1 MPNVVDIIQSI
12 QVPQLIKDSFICKGK
27 PVLDKRGRPIHYTGG
42 FAVAFPFMVNGE
54 KWAFRCWSA
63 DIGNVEN
70 RLITLSKELS
80 NQNLPYF
87 CDFTYEAEGITIN
100 GEIFPTTRMRWIDG
114 QTIKDYLCNNKN
126 DSNKIKQLADS
137 FLTMCNELHKWNIA
151 HGDLQHGNILVD
163 DIGNLFLI
171 DYDSVYLPALKGAE
185 DIISGLADYQHP
197 KRKDNKQAS
206 EKLDYFSELIIY
218 LSILSISE
226 APSLVEKYKV
236 DDADRLLFAK
246 EDFEDITNSQIYKDI
261 SSLGKQFQELLD
273 VLEEYLKCNSI
284 DELLPFDTFLLEKLV
299 QFSSSVTKA
308 IRDKQ
313 TVVVNWLVPFEAYV
327 TLSEKESGQKW
338 DVDTKGHKSMTL
350 AEDATFELEVKIN
363 DGKTF
368 KKEIVIRVF
377 DECEINF
384 SADKYYVFPTI
395 PVVLSWKV
403 DKGRNVKLDG
413 ESIEEEGTK
422 IVEPE
427 KATSYTITAEDE
439 FGTKEKRI
447 EIQMLPIPQVKTIL
461 VPTPQIENNLS
472 ISIQQPR
479 YNVDVKFP
487 IIDIDWIKAEVP
499 RVKSLTELGLFKELI
514 PPLTTTRFS
523 LWRAIKRVY
532 NHLTKK

>member
-1 MPNVVDIIQSI
+1 MPSVVDIIQSI
-12 QVPQLIKDSFICKGK
+12 QVPQLIKDSFICKGR

-63 DIGNVEN
+63 DIGNIEN

-114 QTIKDYLCNNKN
+114 QTIKDYLCNNKD
-126 DSNKIKQLADS
+126 DSNKIKQLANS
-137 FLTMCNELHKWNIA
+137 FLTMCNELHKWKIA

-218 LSILSISE
+218 LSILSIAE

-236 DDADRLLFAK
+236 DDADRLLFTK

-284 DELLPFDTFLLEKLV
+284 DDLLPFDIFLLEKRV
-299 QFSSSVTKA
+299 HFTSSVTKA
-308 IRDKQ
+308 VRKKQ
-313 TVVVNWLVPFEAYV
+313 LVILNWLIPFDANV
-327 TLSEKESGQKW
+327 TLAEIKTGQKW
-338 DVDTKGHKSMTL
+338 DVDIKGHKSITL
-350 AEDATFELEVKIN
+350 SEDATFEIEVKIN

-368 KKEIVIRVF
+368 KKEIAIRVF
-377 DECEINF
+377 DECEIDF
-384 SADKYYVFPTI
+384 SADKYYIFPTI
-395 PVVLSWKV
+395 PVILSW
-403 DKGRNVKLDG
+403 NVKNAKKVWLNK
-413 ESIEEEGTK
+413 EEVEAVGTK
-422 IVEPE
+422 VIEPP
-427 KATSYTITAEDE
+427 KATSVTIEAEDE
-439 FGTKEKRI
+439 FGVKEKRI
-447 EIQMLPIPQVKTIL
+447 DIGMLPIPQVQALL
-461 VPTPQIENNLS
+461 VPTPDIVQNMS
-472 ISIQQPR
+472 VTVKQPR

-487 IIDIDWIKAEVP
+487 TIEIDWIKTKVP
-499 RVKSLTELGLFKELI
+499 RVPVFKELGLNVELS
-514 PPLTTTRFS
+514 PPLLKFS
-523 LWRAIKRVY
+523 LMGSIKKMY
-532 NHLTKK
+532 NHIIKK